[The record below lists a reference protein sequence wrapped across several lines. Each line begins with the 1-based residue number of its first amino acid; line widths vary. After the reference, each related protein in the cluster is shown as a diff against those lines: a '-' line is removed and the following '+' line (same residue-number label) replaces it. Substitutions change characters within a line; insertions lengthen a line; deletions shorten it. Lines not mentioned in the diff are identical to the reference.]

1 MKSRDINNLSYDE
14 TILLDRLQ
22 NIEDSDISST
32 AYDLLDE
39 RHRIFVDDIFLIVV
53 QDVFRLLKIESLD
66 QKSYNRLMSFAEKLW
81 STKATGCY
89 GYPSKAI
96 FALTMI
102 WISYFTEYKG
112 LGRVVDLNADVH
124 GLAQSE
130 HDTFYSMCETY
141 FNMFGGPMN
150 MKRRRFANYMFDTLD
165 KDYFGKKNDNH
176 TLNFITLITLLD
188 SNGLKYRA
196 CEPITE
202 KEYHG
207 I

>member
-14 TILLDRLQ
+14 TLLLERLQ
-22 NIEDSDISST
+22 NIEDSDISSI

-39 RHRIFVDDIFLIVV
+39 GHIVFVEDIFLIVTK
-53 QDVFRLLKIESLD
+53 DIFRLLKIERLD
-66 QKSYNRLMSFAEKLW
+66 QNSYNKLMSFDEKLW

-112 LGRVVDLNADVH
+112 LGRVIDLNADVR
-124 GLAQSE
+124 GLVKSE

-141 FNMFGGPMN
+141 FNMFSGPMN
-150 MKRRRFANYMFDTLD
+150 MKRRRFANYMFDTLG
-165 KDYFGKKNDNH
+165 KDYFGTKNDNH

-196 CEPITE
+196 CEPVTE
-202 KEYHG
+202 KE
-207 I
+207 